1 MVSPLVNVPLISL
14 ACLSTSPWANASMT
28 SCFSNASVMEFEVA
42 AADSFFPSC
51 AATSTVYSPS
61 LVTSSVFSVAPSI
74 FLRPLYHW

>member
-1 MVSPLVNVPLISL
+1 
-14 ACLSTSPWANASMT
+14 MT

-42 AADSFFPSC
+42 AADSLFPSC
-51 AATSTVYSPS
+51 ATTSTVYSPS